1 MTARRDIGGGP
12 RAGATVLTIAG
23 GLAAAALL
31 AAATAAAQESS
42 NRVATKKAWVVFEE
56 ASPREC
62 WATSSPVASVNTRG
76 GKPVSVRR
84 SDILLMAFFR
94 PGAGANGQV
103 GFTGGYPFAKGSV
116 AKITVDGKEFEL
128 FTQGEWGW
136 PTSTEVDAKII
147 EAFKRGND
155 AVVTARSSRGTE
167 TKDTFSLIGF
177 TAAFDE
183 ARKRCG

>member
-1 MTARRDIGGGP
+1 MTARRDIGGGLG
-12 RAGATVLTIAG
+12 AGATVLGIAG

-31 AAATAAAQESS
+31 AAGAAAQESS
-42 NRVATKKAWVVFEE
+42 NRVATKSAWVVFEE
-56 ASPREC
+56 AKPREC

-84 SDILLMAFFR
+84 SDILLMTFFR
-94 PGAGANGQV
+94 PSAGASGQV
-103 GFTGGYPFAKGSV
+103 SFTGGYPFAEGSV
-116 AKITVDGKEFEL
+116 VKIAVDGREFEL

-136 PTSTEVDAKII
+136 PTSTEVDAEII

-155 AVVTARSSRGTE
+155 AVVTARSSRGTR

-177 TAAFDE
+177 TAAYEE

>member
-1 MTARRDIGGGP
+1 MG
-12 RAGATVLTIAG
+12 IAG

-31 AAATAAAQESS
+31 AAVGAAAQESS
-42 NRVATKKAWVVFEE
+42 NRVVTKEAWVVFEE

-62 WATSSPVASVNTRG
+62 WTTSSPVVTLNTRG

-94 PGAGANGQV
+94 PSAGANGQV
-103 GFTGGYPFAKGSV
+103 GFTGGYPFAEGSV
-116 AKITVDGKEFEL
+116 VKITVDGKEFEL
-128 FTQGEWGW
+128 FTQGEWSW
-136 PTSTEVDAKII
+136 PTSTEIDAKII

-155 AVVTARSSRGTE
+155 AVVTARSSRGTR

-177 TAAFDE
+177 TAAFEE
-183 ARKRCG
+183 ARRRCG

>member
-1 MTARRDIGGGP
+1 MTGRRDIGGGP
-12 RAGATVLTIAG
+12 KAGATVLGIAG

-31 AAATAAAQESS
+31 AAGAAAQESS
-42 NRVATKKAWVVFEE
+42 NKVATKQAWVVFEE
-56 ASPREC
+56 PSPKEC
-62 WATSSPVASVNTRG
+62 WATSAPVESLNTRG

-94 PGAGANGQV
+94 PSAGANGQV

-116 AKITVDGKEFEL
+116 VKITVDGKEFEL
-128 FTQGEWGW
+128 FTEGEWGW
-136 PTSTEVDAKII
+136 PTSTKVDADII

-155 AVVTARSSRGTE
+155 AVVSARSSRGTR

-177 TAAFDE
+177 TAAFEE
-183 ARKRCG
+183 ARRRCG